1 MLWANQFDN
10 SSNLNAHFNSTGPEI
25 WEQTCGKVDG
35 FICAI
40 GSGGTIAG
48 VAKYLKKKIQKYK
61 LGYLILMDQHF
72 IIISKSMK

>member
-1 MLWANQFDN
+1 MPI
-10 SSNLNAHFNSTGPEI
+10 STQLVQKYGNKHAE
-25 WEQTCGKVDG
+25 KVDG